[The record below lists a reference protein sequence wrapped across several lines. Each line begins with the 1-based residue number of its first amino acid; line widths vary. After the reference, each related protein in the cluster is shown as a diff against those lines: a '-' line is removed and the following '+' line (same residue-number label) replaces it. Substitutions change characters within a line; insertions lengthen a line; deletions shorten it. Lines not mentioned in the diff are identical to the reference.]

1 MRRHP
6 KASIVV
12 LARFVLP
19 VALVALAGCSGATS
33 SGSAP
38 AGSVSSSAAA
48 SSGAA
53 SSAAASSGAASSG
66 AASTGTDLVV
76 DVDLGGRTVHLVC
89 QGPIG
94 GSAPT
99 VIFESGLGAPF
110 FAWGDVQRPLSLKQ
124 RACAYD
130 RAGLGAS
137 PAAPEASRTTKD
149 IVADLHAALSKAGVK
164 GPYLMVGHSMGAWP
178 VALYA
183 SLYPSDVAGA
193 ILIDPRGP
201 NVSAEWRAAL
211 PPAAAGE
218 NAAVAANRDELGA
231 FEHDPSMNPE
241 HLDLTKSA
249 AEANAVLDPA
259 GPLFGDRPVMV
270 LGAADTHTNWS
281 DLPPKIAA
289 TFDKIW
295 LAGQKALVAE
305 STAGSF
311 ETVPQSNHEIQ
322 SDQPQAVLDAIEKV
336 LAGLG
341 G

>member
-6 KASIVV
+6 NVPRLV
-12 LARFVLP
+12 LTLIVLP
-19 VALVALAGCSGATS
+19 AALVALAACSGTPS

-38 AGSVSSSAAA
+38 AGSVSSSGAASPAAA
-48 SSGAA
+48 SGATASGV
-53 SSAAASSGAASSG
+53 ASSG
-66 AASTGTDLVV
+66 AASTGTELVA

-89 QGPIG
+89 QGPTG

-137 PAAPEASRTTKD
+137 PAAPGASRTSKD
-149 IVADLHAALSKAGVK
+149 IVDDLHAVLTKAGVK
-164 GPYLMVGHSMGAWP
+164 GPYLMVGHSFGAWP

-183 SLYPSDVAGA
+183 SLYPSDVAGV
-193 ILIDPRGP
+193 ILVDPRGP
-201 NVSAEWRAAL
+201 KVSAEWRAAL

-241 HLDLTKSA
+241 HLELTKSA

-259 GPLFGDRPVMV
+259 GPLFGDRPLMV

-289 TFDKIW
+289 TFDKVW

>member
-6 KASIVV
+6 NVPKLV
-12 LARFVLP
+12 LAVVVLP
-19 VALVALAGCSGATS
+19 VALGALAGCSGTPS
-33 SGSAP
+33 SGSAS
-38 AGSVSSSAAA
+38 AGSAASTTPSSPAA
-48 SSGAA
+48 SSGVA
-53 SSAAASSGAASSG
+53 SG
-66 AASTGTDLVV
+66 AASTGTELLA
-76 DVDLGGRTVHLVC
+76 DVDLGGRTIHLVC
-89 QGPIG
+89 QGPTG
-94 GSAPT
+94 GTAPT

-137 PAAPEASRTTKD
+137 PAAPEASRTTKNVVD
-149 IVADLHAALSKAGVK
+149 DLHAALTKAGVK
-164 GPYLMVGHSMGAWP
+164 GPYLMVGHSFGAWS

-183 SLYPSDVAGA
+183 STYPNDVAGV
-193 ILIDPRGP
+193 IFVDPRGP
-201 NVSAEWRAAL
+201 KVSAEWLAAL

-218 NAAVAANRDELGA
+218 DAAVAANRDELGS

-241 HLDLTKSA
+241 HLELTKSA
-249 AEANAVLDPA
+249 AETNAVLDA
-259 GPLFGDRPVMV
+259 DGPLFGDRPLMV

-281 DLPPKIAA
+281 DLPPKIATA
-289 TFDKIW
+289 FDKIW
-295 LAGQKALVAE
+295 LDGQKALVAE

-311 ETVPQSNHEIQ
+311 VTVPQSNHEIQ
-322 SDQPQAVLDAIEKV
+322 GDQPQAVLDAIEKV